1 MKIDKVKAGDRVKF
15 QTEKPGGAFTVTVT
29 VTGIEPAKQVP

>member
-15 QTEKPGGAFTVTVT
+15 QTEKPGGAFTMA